1 MGFDFSMGASDH
13 VSVGRDALKRF
24 IGVARKIVPQR
35 NIMEILKT
43 VHVQCSGTVG
53 YMSVTDS
60 YNFLTLPVK
69 GSGDFDVCVDFK
81 GFCDLVA
88 GASSDE
94 ITLEYSDGEL
104 RLTAFGAPQ
113 GSVSTI
119 PGDDFP
125 PNLCKKL
132 YSEESVHVVPKELG
146 SALSRLSSLCVDD
159 SRYPA
164 LAHVLASASDGLGF
178 RCGGPFLMGTAG
190 TIVREGSVVL
200 PNVVASFLKDGGT
213 LYMDGKNFGVFANG
227 MTLDGK
233 VGVSPYPFPNLP
245 NYVDGVD
252 VDVQW
257 LSSLLKALPVDC
269 DRALLRFSE
278 AGVSLTWE
286 GEISP
291 EEAAMDN
298 GPVWL
303 SKELLGELLG
313 LVAAYPTVRVCTA
326 GATRA
331 TQWTVG
337 NLSFVLMPM
346 HPKK

>member
-1 MGFDFSMGASDH
+1 MSFDFSMGASDH
-13 VSVGRDALKRF
+13 MSVGRDALKRF

-35 NIMEILKT
+35 NIMEILKM
-43 VHVQCSGTVG
+43 VHVQCTGTVG
-53 YMSVTDS
+53 YLSVTDS
-60 YNFLTLPVK
+60 YNLLTLPVK
-69 GSGDFDVCVDFK
+69 GSGNFDACVDFK
-81 GFCDLVA
+81 GFCNLVA

-113 GSVSTI
+113 GSVSAI
-119 PGDDFP
+119 SGDDFP

-132 YSEESVHVVPKELG
+132 YSEESVYVVPKELG
-146 SALSRLSSLCVDD
+146 SALFRLSSLCVDD
-159 SRYPA
+159 SRYPS
-164 LAHVLASASDGLGF
+164 LAHVLASGGDTIGF

-190 TIVREGSVVL
+190 DIDRDRCSVL
-200 PNVVASFLKDGGT
+200 PVVVATFLKDGGT
-213 LYMDGKNFGVFANG
+213 LYMDGKNFSVTANG

-252 VDVQW
+252 VDVQG

-269 DRALLRFSE
+269 DRTLLRLSPL
-278 AGVSLTWE
+278 SLDAE
-286 GEISP
+286 GEITP

-303 SKELLGELLG
+303 SRELLGDLLG
-313 LVAAYPTVRVCTA
+313 LVDAYPTVRVCTA
-326 GATRA
+326 TATRA
-331 TQWTVG
+331 TRWTAG
-337 NLSFVLMPM
+337 NLSFIFMPM
-346 HPKK
+346 YPKK